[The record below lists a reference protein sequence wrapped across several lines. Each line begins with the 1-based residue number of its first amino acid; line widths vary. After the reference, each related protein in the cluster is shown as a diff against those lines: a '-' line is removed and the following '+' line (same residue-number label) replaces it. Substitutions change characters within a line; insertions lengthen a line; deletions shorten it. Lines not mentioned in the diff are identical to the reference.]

1 MFTIDVILGTLKKL
15 VSFLWEYKFIILTAV
30 IITVLYLRGNNYK
43 QDYESEAV
51 AHVKTVLEYNQQIN
65 DIRIANEQALRIAQ
79 EESAANYK
87 ELVEKTQGIQEK
99 YNERNKDINATI
111 TKLNS
116 SNSSL
121 QQTISEYTKRN
132 SNSSSSESVSDST
145 NAYRL
150 QLAGELLAECVERK
164 QYYGTEAYK
173 LQNSVTTLQE
183 WGNMVIDNS
192 RTLTESSKQITSK
205 GDKDE

>member
-43 QDYESEAV
+43 DEYKAEAV
-51 AHVKTVLEYNQQIN
+51 AHNSTVLQYEKELT
-65 DIRIANEQALRIAQ
+65 DISLANEQALRIAQ

-116 SNSSL
+116 SNNSL

-132 SNSSSSESVSDST
+132 SNPSEGSIRDTSDAERIST
-145 NAYRL
+145 L
-150 QLAGELLAECVERK
+150 GELLQSCV
-164 QYYGTEAYK
+164 TEQDYLAIEADK
-173 LQNSVTTLQE
+173 LGNSVTTLQE
-183 WGNMVIDNS
+183 WGNMVIENS
-192 RTLTESSKQITSK
+192 HTLTQSSKQNTSK
-205 GDKDE
+205 GDENE